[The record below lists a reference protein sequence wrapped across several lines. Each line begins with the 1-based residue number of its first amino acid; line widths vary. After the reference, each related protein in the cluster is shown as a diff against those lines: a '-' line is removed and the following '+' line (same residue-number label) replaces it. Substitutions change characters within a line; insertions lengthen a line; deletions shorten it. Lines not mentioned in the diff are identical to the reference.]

1 MKFKRMAMIAAIM
14 GVLTVMGGWAI
25 AAQDKYTVKVPN
37 GLSFADFRGYEDWQ
51 AVGPSHTD
59 ATNVM
64 RLIVANPVM
73 ISAYKNGIPG
83 NGKPFP
89 EGSKIAKIEWRPKKV
104 TDPPFSASSPDTVPG
119 DLSAVEVIEKDTERF
134 ADTHGWGYAT
144 FEYDTASKRSRR
156 PPRPASHRKGT
167 TQSAAPPHRPAIK
180 KLSNSCRQHCG
191 IGKVIQRIGAQ
202 GCPLPPL

>member
-1 MKFKRMAMIAAIM
+1 MIGAIT
-14 GVLTVMGGWAI
+14 GVLAAMGAWAI

-73 ISAYKNGIPG
+73 ISAYKQGVPG

-104 TDPPFSASSPDTVPG
+104 TDPPFAASSLDTVPG
-119 DLSAVEVIEKDTERF
+119 DLAAVEVIEKDSKRF
-134 ADTHGWGYAT
+134 PDTHGWGYAT
-144 FEYDTASKRSRR
+144 FEYDAASDTFS
-156 PPRPASHRKGT
+156 PGT
-167 TQSAAPPHRPAIK
+167 
-180 KLSNSCRQHCG
+180 LSNQPPQGNDAKCG
-191 IGKVIQRIGAQ
+191 FACHTQVKTRDYVFTDYGRR
-202 GCPLPPL
+202 